1 MSNVIIVGAQWG
13 DEGKGKIVDYL
24 TESADVVVRAQG
36 GNNAGHTVINDGKK
50 YVLHLIPSGILW
62 EGKTCVIG
70 NGVAMDPVGL
80 LGEIDTLEK
89 QGVLV
94 TPERLAI
101 SDRAHLTLPYHREI
115 DGLREADLGDAKIG
129 TTKRGIGPTYADKAN
144 RVGLRMIDTTE
155 IESFATRF
163 RARMEDCNELLEAAG
178 LPEMDLEKIG
188 AETLAAI
195 ERLRPYMKNTM
206 AYLHEAISQGSNL
219 LFEGAQ
225 GTYLDIDHG
234 TYPFVTSSNTTA
246 GGACT
251 GSGVPPNRID
261 QVVGVCKAYTT
272 RVGSGPFPTED
283 DDFGDYL
290 HGMGREFGA
299 TTGRERRCGWL
310 DAVLLRQSVI
320 VNGIDELAVT
330 NLDGLDQMDT
340 VRICTHYD
348 IDGEKVELPP
358 ASLEVFGKGKPAYAE
373 MQGWKTDISSAR
385 DWDSLP
391 QGAKAYIEKLEEV
404 LGVPVTMIGV
414 GPDRAQTIL
423 RIS

>member
-13 DEGKGKIVDYL
+13 DEGKGKVVDYL
-24 TESADVVVRAQG
+24 TETADVVVRAQG

-70 NGVAMDPVGL
+70 NGVALDPVGL
-80 LGEIDTLEK
+80 LVEIDTLEK
-89 QGVLV
+89 QGVIV
-94 TPERLAI
+94 TPERLFI

-144 RVGLRMIDTTE
+144 RVGLRMIDTTD

-195 ERLRPYMKNTM
+195 ERLRPYMRNTM
-206 AYLHEAISQGSNL
+206 AYLHEVMSKGANV

-234 TYPFVTSSNTTA
+234 TYPYVTSSNTTA

-251 GSGVPPNRID
+251 GAGVPPNRID

-272 RVGSGPFPTED
+272 RVGAGPFPTED

-290 HGMGREFGA
+290 HGLGREFGA

-340 VRICTHYD
+340 VRICTHYE
-348 IDGEKVELPP
+348 IEGEKVELPP
-358 ASLEVFGKGKPAYAE
+358 ASLDVFGKGKPVYAE
-373 MQGWKTDISSAR
+373 MPGWKTDISGAQ

-391 QGAKAYIEKLEEV
+391 QGAQAYIKKLEEV
-404 LGVPVTMIGV
+404 LGVPVTTIGV

-423 RIS
+423 RNS